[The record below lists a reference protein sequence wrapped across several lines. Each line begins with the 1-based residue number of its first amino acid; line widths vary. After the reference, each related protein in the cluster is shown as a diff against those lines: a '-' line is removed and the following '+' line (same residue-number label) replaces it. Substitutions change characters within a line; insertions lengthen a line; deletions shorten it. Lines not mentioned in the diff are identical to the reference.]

1 MTNNCQDHRLKI
13 ALQNVKAAIA
23 STSQAIVWAPTDP
36 NYHKDYLELAR
47 EMLENWFR
55 DHSTEKE

>member
-1 MTNNCQDHRLKI
+1 MTNNLKI